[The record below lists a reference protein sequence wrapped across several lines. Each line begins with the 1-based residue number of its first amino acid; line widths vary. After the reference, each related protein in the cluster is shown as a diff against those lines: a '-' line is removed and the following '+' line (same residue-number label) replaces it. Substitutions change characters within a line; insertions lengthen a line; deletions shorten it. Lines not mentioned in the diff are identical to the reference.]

1 MTEKNEDAIDSNT
14 EDKSHRLGKCNVEQ
28 ADIDNREL
36 RGNAQSNLLNND
48 YGNQKSANQDYQRQ
62 LVAKIFNMRPRV
74 HMHHD
79 AGGLSEPIQS
89 ETDTQTGLN
98 VYINNFIENGI
109 RALSITFPTVEGL
122 IGEDSFRILS
132 RKLLRHEAKA
142 SFDWAKYG
150 ITLPT
155 FIESQKALEA
165 YPFLS
170 EVAELDWAIHCIERE
185 ADKKFEPSTFAS
197 LESGDTSLLRFIAA
211 PGLQTRSFWFPVAD
225 LYRLIHEPYLQSEEG
240 VLARK
245 EVLKNIT
252 ESINNAINMTTP
264 RSVVPRSLVLW
275 RAEYKAQFEYLSD
288 AEAQVIQNIN
298 EQASVDAVIE
308 TISTHDIDLVAWLTK
323 AISNKLIFAV
333 V

>member
-142 SFDWAKYG
+142 SFDCAKYG

-170 EVAELDWAIHCIERE
+170 EVAELDISSNEIEKPVKE
-185 ADKKFEPSTFAS
+185 KKDNDKT
-197 LESGDTSLLRFIAA
+197 
-211 PGLQTRSFWFPVAD
+211 
-225 LYRLIHEPYLQSEEG
+225 
-240 VLARK
+240 
-245 EVLKNIT
+245 
-252 ESINNAINMTTP
+252 
-264 RSVVPRSLVLW
+264 
-275 RAEYKAQFEYLSD
+275 
-288 AEAQVIQNIN
+288 
-298 EQASVDAVIE
+298 
-308 TISTHDIDLVAWLTK
+308 
-323 AISNKLIFAV
+323 
-333 V
+333 